1 MPSQTEL
8 PFPSRGKGPGD
19 GVIAR
24 RLQAMTLEASPS
36 QRLPLINTTLSV
48 HTPTQP
54 SPLEGEGFGRVRV

>member
-1 MPSQTEL
+1 MPSQTQL

-24 RLQAMTLEASPS
+24 RFQAMTLEAPPAL
-36 QRLPLINTTLSV
+36 RLPLITTPPAY
-48 HTPTQP
+48 TPTQP

>member
-24 RLQAMTLEASPS
+24 RFQPMALEAPPAL
-36 QRLPLINTTLSV
+36 RLPLVKTTTAV